1 MHYFSACYLKEG
13 GPMERLY
20 EQMRRQLAYAPQDF
34 RRYMYDRINWD
45 NRMFGLVGPRGA
57 GKTTLFLQRI
67 KNAHDLS
74 DTLYCSAD
82 DLYFTS
88 HTLFDTA
95 ESFSKEGGMYLF
107 IDEVHKYPGWSREL
121 KLMYDAFPQLHVY
134 FTGSS
139 ILDIEKG
146 EADLSRRAPRYLMQG
161 LSFRE
166 YLAHRPWN

>member
-1 MHYFSACYLKEG
+1 
-13 GPMERLY
+13 MERLY

-45 NRMFGLVGPRGA
+45 NRMLGLVGPRGV

-74 DTLYCSAD
+74 DTLYFSAD
-82 DLYFTS
+82 DLYFTA
-88 HTLFDTA
+88 HTLFDAA
-95 ESFSKEGGMYLF
+95 EAFCKAGGTHLF

-121 KLMYDAFPQLHVY
+121 KLMYDAFPQLHVC

-146 EADLSRRAPRYLMQG
+146 EAALSRRAPR
-161 LSFRE
+161 
-166 YLAHRPWN
+166 